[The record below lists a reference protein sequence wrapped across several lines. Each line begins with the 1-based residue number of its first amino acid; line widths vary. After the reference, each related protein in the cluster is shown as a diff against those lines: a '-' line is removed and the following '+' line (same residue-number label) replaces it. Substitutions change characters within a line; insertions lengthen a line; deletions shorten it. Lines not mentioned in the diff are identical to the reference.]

1 MYDTD
6 LGELE
11 SHPIN
16 ERYRE
21 FKVSKPMKNA
31 THITYEVSGYFA
43 DLNKSVA
50 VVGNKAPT
58 ENFVAQKRYSDFLC
72 LREMQLERWPG
83 FFIPAI
89 PPKQTFVSLNYY
101 NLLGQHGKRFHTREE
116 RPAGQLY
123 SPGGEVRLPGQ
134 LL

>member
-11 SHPIN
+11 SYPIN

-50 VVGNKAPT
+50 IVGNKAPT
-58 ENFVAQKRYSDFLC
+58 ENFVAQKRYKDFVQI
-72 LREMQLERWPG
+72 REILLERWPG

-89 PPKQTFVSLNYY
+89 PPKQTFVSLNHRNY
-101 NLLGQHGKRFHTREE
+101 LGQHGERF
-116 RPAGQLY
+116 Y
-123 SPGGEVRLPGQ
+123 PGAEGPTG
-134 LL
+134 